1 MRSLIYRIF
10 PLSGWP
16 VAVLVILT
24 QILSSYLVNL
34 LSYNTLYRLYPFFR
48 SKRFEHNGDIYQR
61 FFRIRSWKEYVPA
74 VGVFDKKNLRKDL
87 NREYVSQYLLESLRA
102 ELCHG
107 YAIIFAIV
115 LIFLTV
121 DSANPKIILWAVM
134 LNAPCIMI
142 QRYNRPRFERL
153 LRSHGLAVFWTS
165 ADDGKRR
172 IEKKKKEHK
181 AEPPE
186 RRP

>member
-1 MRSLIYRIF
+1 MTSPIYRIF

-34 LSYNTLYRLYPFFR
+34 LSYSTLYKLYPFFR
-48 SKRFEHNGDIYQR
+48 LRKAEQNGEIYQKL
-61 FFRIRSWKEYVPA
+61 FRIRSWKEYVPA

-87 NREYVSQYLLESLRA
+87 SREYVSQYLLESLRA
-102 ELCHG
+102 ELCHE
-107 YAIIFAIV
+107 YAIVFAIV

-153 LRSHGLAVFWTS
+153 LRNHGLVVFWTS
-165 ADDGKRR
+165 LDEGKRR
-172 IEKKKKEHK
+172 IEKKKK
-181 AEPPE
+181 
-186 RRP
+186 RQS

>member
-1 MRSLIYRIF
+1 MSPLIYRIF

-34 LSYNTLYRLYPFFR
+34 LSYSTLYRLYPFFR
-48 SKRFEHNGDIYQR
+48 PGRAEQNGEIYQKL
-61 FFRIRSWKEYVPA
+61 FRIRSWKEYVPA
-74 VGVFDKKNLRKDL
+74 VGVFDKKNLRRDL
-87 NREYVSQYLLESLRA
+87 SREYVSQYLLESLRA
-102 ELCHG
+102 ELCHE

-142 QRYNRPRFERL
+142 QRYNRPRFEKL
-153 LRSHGLAVFWTS
+153 LRNQGIEVFWTS
-165 ADDGKRR
+165 SEDGKRKT
-172 IEKKKKEHK
+172 EKRKAHK
-181 AEPPE
+181 QQEP
-186 RRP
+186 RQ

>member
-1 MRSLIYRIF
+1 MTSPIYRIF

-34 LSYNTLYRLYPFFR
+34 LSYSTLYKLYPFFR
-48 SKRFEHNGDIYQR
+48 LRKAEQNGEIYQKL
-61 FFRIRSWKEYVPA
+61 FRIRSWKEYVPA

-87 NREYVSQYLLESLRA
+87 SREYVSQYLLESLRA
-102 ELCHG
+102 ELCHE
-107 YAIIFAIV
+107 YAIVFAIV

-153 LRSHGLAVFWTS
+153 LRNHGLAVFWTS
-165 ADDGKRR
+165 LDEGKRR
-172 IEKKKKEHK
+172 IEKKKK
-181 AEPPE
+181 
-186 RRP
+186 RQS